1 MCINVCTQIKKVV
14 YCFQNPFLMPLSATS
29 KTCLCCGKS
38 IKGRADKKFCDDA
51 CRNTY
56 NNELKAKSHYS
67 SYVRNINNAL
77 IKNRKILEELL
88 PAELGMLKIP
98 QSKLEQKGFSFSYH
112 THTYTNKKGDT
123 YFFCYDYGYLPLE
136 NNWYLL
142 VKRKEE

>member
-1 MCINVCTQIKKVV
+1 MCLNVCTQIIIYYIVAE
-14 YCFQNPFLMPLSATS
+14 NPLQMSLSTPV
-29 KTCLCCGKS
+29 KTCLCCGKAL
-38 IKGRADKKFCDDA
+38 KGRADKKFCDDA

-67 SYVRNINNAL
+67 AYVRNINNTL
-77 IKNRKILEELL
+77 IKNRKILEEFLPENIGMIKQPQEKLL
-88 PAELGMLKIP
+88 
-98 QSKLEQKGFSFSYH
+98 QKGFSFTYH

-142 VKRKEE
+142 VKRKEA